1 MFTPFQL
8 DAWFILQTFTEAH
21 LAVGVFFCVLC
32 KLLMNQ
38 HTVLVETGQT
48 GVFIAK
54 TFACVV
60 APKNLIAALLHQS
73 LAIVIRTD
81 IYKSR
86 ALWFLTFLHNAATKS
101 TLHCLFVKLVL
112 FAGLAN
118 VVRSG
123 LAAAAELFTA
133 VRTVSTILAHVDGC
147 FLWDNFSVVIFIAD
161 CNLTLVDYNLC
172 STAAPLDSN
181 SIHHYYQLLLFYF
194 FSFLLGQVQVH
205 FVLSNLDVAYFALDG
220 LRFTDWGQNLL
231 LKALPVH
238 RMETLRWFNHYLIVV
253 FVYILRTATAFSVLA
268 RHSDKLRLSNGYY
281 LYFLLFK
288 PPSFSSLRVMNW
300 FRLGIIL

>member
-86 ALWFLTFLHNAATKS
+86 AL
-101 TLHCLFVKLVL
+101 
-112 FAGLAN
+112 
-118 VVRSG
+118 
-123 LAAAAELFTA
+123 
-133 VRTVSTILAHVDGC
+133 
-147 FLWDNFSVVIFIAD
+147 
-161 CNLTLVDYNLC
+161 
-172 STAAPLDSN
+172 
-181 SIHHYYQLLLFYF
+181 
-194 FSFLLGQVQVH
+194 
-205 FVLSNLDVAYFALDG
+205 
-220 LRFTDWGQNLL
+220 
-231 LKALPVH
+231 
-238 RMETLRWFNHYLIVV
+238 
-253 FVYILRTATAFSVLA
+253 
-268 RHSDKLRLSNGYY
+268 
-281 LYFLLFK
+281 
-288 PPSFSSLRVMNW
+288 
-300 FRLGIIL
+300 